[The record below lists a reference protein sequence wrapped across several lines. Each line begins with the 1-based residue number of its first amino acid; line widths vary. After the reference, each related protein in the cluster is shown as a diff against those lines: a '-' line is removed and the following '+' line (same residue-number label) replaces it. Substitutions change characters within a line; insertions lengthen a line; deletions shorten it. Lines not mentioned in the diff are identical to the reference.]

1 MNENPASPSVIPVW
15 TTRQVVVGTLFVI
28 AVLLA
33 FWLLYQFRLVV
44 FILFIAIVLGTA
56 IRPAVDWLH
65 RRNIPRPAGVIVIYL
80 LLLVLIAGFVLLVAP
95 LLAEQLTQISLELPG
110 QYNDFRN
117 ALIQSRSIFLQQIGL
132 RLPIRPFLPAPAAP
146 AGQGEAQVEAALDRV
161 AMFFSVAGITLRGLL
176 ALLAIFLL
184 AFYWTLESNRTIR
197 SLLLFFDPV
206 RRERIRALIA
216 EIESRVGGYIR
227 GQSLLCLIIAAV
239 SLIAYL
245 LIGLPYALVLALIA
259 GVMEA
264 VPMVGPILGA
274 IPAILVGLTQA
285 PERVVW
291 VVVATAGIQALE
303 GYLLV
308 PRVMKGSVGVSPIV
322 SLLALATFASLL
334 GLPGALLAIP
344 VAAIIQLILDRF
356 VLNVENPEEPDL
368 GGRDQASLLRYEAHD
383 LALDVRKQVR
393 QKEVLAEESADR
405 VEDSIEAI
413 IGDLDQLLAQ
423 IAENRNAP

>member
-1 MNENPASPSVIPVW
+1 VI
-15 TTRQVVVGTLFVI
+15 L
-28 AVLLA
+28 
-33 FWLLYQFRLVV
+33 
-44 FILFIAIVLGTA
+44 
-56 IRPAVDWLH
+56 
-65 RRNIPRPAGVIVIYL
+65 IYL
-80 LLLVLIAGFVLLVAP
+80 LLLALIAGFVLLVAP

-110 QYNDFRN
+110 QYAGFRN
-117 ALIQSRSIFLQQIGL
+117 ALVQSRSVFLQQIGL
-132 RLPIRPFLPAPAAP
+132 RLPIRLFLGAPAAP
-146 AGQGEAQVEAALDRV
+146 AVTGEVEVEAALDRV
-161 AMFFSVAGITLRGLL
+161 AMFFNMAGITLRGLL
-176 ALLAIFLL
+176 ALLAVSLL

-206 RRERIRALIA
+206 RRERIRVLIG

-227 GQSLLCLIIAAV
+227 GQSLLCLIIAGV

-264 VPMVGPILGA
+264 VPMIGPVLGA
-274 IPAILVGLTQA
+274 IPAILVTLTQA
-285 PERVVW
+285 PEKVVW

-308 PRVMKGSVGVSPIV
+308 PRVMNRSVGVSPIV
-322 SLLALATFASLL
+322 SLLALATFTSLL

-356 VLNVENPEEPDL
+356 VLNVEVPEEPAL
-368 GGRDQASLLRYEAHD
+368 GGRDQANLLRYEAHD

-393 QKEVLAEESADR
+393 QKETLAEESADR
-405 VEDSIEAI
+405 IEDSIEAI
-413 IGDLDQLLAQ
+413 VGDLDQLLAQ
-423 IAENRNAP
+423 IAENGKAP